1 VTDIVKV
8 YSQDERTRPGFLRPV
23 LALAKEIYD
32 RRWHIWISFKRDFSA
47 AHVGTGFGKV
57 WNFVLPLIPIMVYSM
72 LAIVGFFASDRD
84 GMAPAVFVS
93 TGATFWFLFTGAIT
107 SPMQAVQKNHKTIS
121 TTSYPLIGV
130 VAASFGQIL
139 FEFMVRIT
147 ATLLIFAFVLKAVPI
162 NALFAIF
169 AAFPAF
175 VFFFSIGLAFS
186 ILNLIYS
193 DVSRL
198 LQMFLAYMIFVSNV
212 IIPVDRVQVFAE
224 IAKYNPFAIFITNIR
239 NIYVYG
245 AFKTPEAYLIASAI
259 GVVILILS
267 ARLFFVME
275 WRIRGHTL

>member
-1 VTDIVKV
+1 MSNPVKV
-8 YSQDERTRPGFLRPV
+8 YSQDERTHPGLLRPPI
-23 LALAKEIYD
+23 ALATEIYN

-47 AHVGTGFGKV
+47 AHAGAGFGKV

-107 SPMQAVQKNHKTIS
+107 GPIQAVQKNHKAIA
-121 TTSYPLIGV
+121 TTSSPLISV
-130 VAASFGQIL
+130 VAASFGQLL
-139 FEFMVRIT
+139 FEFLVRIT
-147 ATLLIFAFVLKAVPI
+147 ATLLIYIVVTKTVPVY
-162 NALFAIF
+162 ALFAI
-169 AAFPAF
+169 AAAAPAF
-175 VFFFSIGLAFS
+175 IFFFSLGLAFS

-212 IIPVDRVQVFAE
+212 IIPVDRVQIFAE
-224 IAKYNPFAIFITNIR
+224 IAKYNPFAIYITNIR

-245 AFKTPEAYLIASAI
+245 AFKTLDSYLIISTI
-259 GVVILILS
+259 GIIILLLA
-267 ARLFFVME
+267 ARLFYVME
-275 WRIRGHTL
+275 WRIRGHAL